1 MTHNRFKVVIDT
13 NVLLVSISPH
23 SKYHWV
29 FEELLKETY
38 ELFITNDILLEY
50 DEIISSRYSG
60 HVVINLFETLKT
72 LPNVHH
78 INPHFQWNLITQD
91 PDDNKFVDCALN
103 SGADCILTHDK
114 HFNIL
119 KEIDFPKIKIL
130 KIHEFKEMIYGQSQ

>member
-1 MTHNRFKVVIDT
+1 MTLSRLKVVIDT

-23 SKYHWV
+23 SKHHWI
-29 FEELLKETY
+29 FGELLKETY

-50 DEIISSRYSG
+50 NEIISSRYSA

-78 INPHFQWNLITQD
+78 IIPHFQWNLITQD

-114 HFNIL
+114 HFNVL
-119 KEIDFPKIKIL
+119 KEIDFPKIRIHR
-130 KIHEFKEMIYGQSQ
+130 IHEFKEMIYSR